1 MTTTTPAG
9 TPASLSARPLS
20 PLAVA
25 VMLLLCLSWGVNNV
39 MVKLALPEVPPM
51 IQAAVRSIGGFIVIL
66 IVSYWRGV
74 SLFERDGTLR
84 AGVLMG
90 VVFALEFVLIFF
102 GLGYTTASRAVIF
115 LYAAPFF
122 VAFGAV
128 NFLGE
133 TLRAGQWIGLALA
146 FCGIVVAMGVPQAD
160 VDATVL
166 FGDAL
171 LLCAAVLWG
180 ATTMIFKMSRLSRAP
195 AEKTLIY
202 QTAVSAPLLA
212 LASMAAGET
221 MTQMPGPMAIVSLAY
236 QTVWVVGI
244 TFLLWYVLMK
254 TYSASKLTA
263 FTFITPLFGVA
274 AGHLV
279 LNEPISTAFAVAVA
293 FVVAGLYLVNRP
305 AKAPDHVKVL

>member
-1 MTTTTPAG
+1 MTAIPQA
-9 TPASLSARPLS
+9 ASARPLS

-25 VMLLLCLSWGVNNV
+25 VMLLLCLSWGINNV
-39 MVKLALPEVPPM
+39 MVKLALADVPPM
-51 IQAAVRSIGGFIVIL
+51 IQATVRSIGGFIVIL

-74 SLFERDGTLR
+74 PVFARDGTLR
-84 AGVLMG
+84 AGLLMG
-90 VVFALEFVLIFF
+90 AVFAIEFILIFF
-102 GLGYTTASRAVIF
+102 GLLYTTASRAVIF

-133 TLRAGQWIGLALA
+133 SLRAGQWAGLALA
-146 FCGIVVAMGVPQAD
+146 FGGIVIAMGVPQAD
-160 VDATVL
+160 VDANVL

-171 LLCAAVLWG
+171 LLLGAICWG
-180 ATTMIFKMSRLSRAP
+180 ATTMIFKMSRLSSAP

-202 QTAVSAPLLA
+202 QTGVSAPLLA
-212 LASMAAGET
+212 LGSLAAGET
-221 MTQMPGPMAIVSLAY
+221 MARMPGSVAVVSLTY
-236 QTVWVVGI
+236 QTIWVVGI
-244 TFLLWYVLMK
+244 TFLLWYALMK
-254 TYSASKLTA
+254 TYPASKLTA

-274 AGHLV
+274 AGHLI

-305 AKAPDHVKVL
+305 AKP